1 MEAIQTI
8 EEKGVA
14 TAIFQFIFPFSFK
27 TGYEQN
33 MFPFLQKT
41 IFVLFGSIISMM
53 KIHIMGSLKFH
64 IKIWKHTIFH
74 LQIKFSFLTQSI
86 KRACNVIQKILT

>member
-1 MEAIQTI
+1 MEAIQVI
-8 EEKGVA
+8 EEKDVA

-27 TGYEQN
+27 AGYEQQ

-74 LQIKFSFLTQSI
+74 LQIKFYSLIQSI
-86 KRACNVIQKILT
+86 KRIATLFKGP